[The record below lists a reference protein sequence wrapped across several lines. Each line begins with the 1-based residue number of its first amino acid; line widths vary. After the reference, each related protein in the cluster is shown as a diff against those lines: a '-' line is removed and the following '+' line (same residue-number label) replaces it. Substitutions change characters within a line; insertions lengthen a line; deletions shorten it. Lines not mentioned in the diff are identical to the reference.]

1 MSLFSREHF
10 EAMLRG
16 DAPMPA
22 WLRVPLSGLA
32 KINRAGMAR
41 RLGQAPIRVD
51 AHVVSFGNLTLGG
64 TGKTPAVIE
73 RAAREVAAGRKPVV
87 VTRGYHAERTEEP
100 LLLAP
105 GAVGR
110 VPSPETAALARR
122 FGDEPAL
129 IAWRVPGC
137 AIAKG
142 RDRVAAAE
150 AAIRAFGCD
159 VVLLDDGYQYVRL
172 ARDENI
178 LLVDASM
185 PLARQRVFPAGYLRE
200 PLAAASRATEIL
212 YTRCDQAGDLA
223 TVEAEIGAL
232 CPGIPYRRTT
242 HRPVSLVRLDDG
254 AELPLDAIGGKKI
267 DVLCGI
273 AQPQAFLAT
282 LASLGANV
290 REGFFLRDHARPE
303 IRRNGGRPLI
313 ITEKDA
319 IKLAAPLGN
328 AYALR
333 IEIADC
339 TYLARTN

>member
-1 MSLFSREHF
+1 MSFFTRDHF

-22 WLRVPLSGLA
+22 LLSVPLSGLA
-32 KINRAGMAR
+32 AISRAGMTR
-41 RLGQAPIRVD
+41 RLAQSPIRVD

-73 RAAREVAAGRKPVV
+73 RAAREVAAGHKPVV

-105 GAVGR
+105 GAARR
-110 VPSPETAALARR
+110 VPSPETAALAQR

-142 RDRVAAAE
+142 RDRVAAAQ
-150 AAIRAFGCD
+150 AAIREFDCD

-185 PLARQRVFPAGYLRE
+185 PLTNQRVFPAGYLRE
-200 PLAAASRATEIL
+200 PLAATARATEIVF
-212 YTRCDQAGDLA
+212 TRCDQAPNLA
-223 TVEAEIGAL
+223 KVEAEFGAL
-232 CPGIPYRRTT
+232 CPGIPQRRTT

-254 AELPLDAIGGKKI
+254 AEVPLDAIGGKEI

-273 AQPQAFLAT
+273 AQPQAFVAT
-282 LASLGANV
+282 LHGLGATV
-290 REGFFLRDHARPE
+290 REKNFLRDHARGD
-303 IRRNGGRPLI
+303 IRRNEKRPLI
-313 ITEKDA
+313 VTEKDA
-319 IKLAAPLGN
+319 IKLSEPVVET
-328 AYALR
+328 YALR
-333 IEIADC
+333 IDIADFVDN
-339 TYLARTN
+339 A